1 MANKKKVALA
11 CSECGSRNYTIT
23 ENPNRTERLEVQKFC
38 KYCGKH
44 TLHRETKY
52 LLRSDLIEVSK
63 ECY

>member
-44 TLHRETKY
+44 TLHRECTGTWF
-52 LLRSDLIEVSK
+52 RPAAPAAR
-63 ECY
+63 

>member
-1 MANKKKVALA
+1 MANKKKVALT

-44 TLHRETKY
+44 TLHRETK
-52 LLRSDLIEVSK
+52 
-63 ECY
+63 